1 MLLAPTIGGGQTPF
15 LIIILF
21 KHSKETRTHPIAT
34 NQLFDPQLQG
44 PGSTAWVSS
53 SRVTCTDTVAPKSS
67 RVFALY
73 SSDIYSLLCSQ
84 RL

>member
-21 KHSKETRTHPIAT
+21 KHSKETRTHPIAN

-44 PGSTAWVSS
+44 PGSTGSV
-53 SRVTCTDTVAPKSS
+53 VQG
-67 RVFALY
+67 
-73 SSDIYSLLCSQ
+73 LLV
-84 RL
+84 LTL